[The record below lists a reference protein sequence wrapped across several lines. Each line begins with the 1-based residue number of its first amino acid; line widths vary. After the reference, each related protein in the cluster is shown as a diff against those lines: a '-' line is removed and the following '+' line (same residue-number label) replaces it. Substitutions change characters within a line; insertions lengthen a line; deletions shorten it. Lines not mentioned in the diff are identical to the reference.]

1 MAVLTFLSR
10 TIGQDMSEDSKIRP
24 THSVSLGTYSNQVIE
39 DTCKNL
45 FTKMLTAIFNKI
57 RNHIP
62 RRLWPWAILNSKL
75 CSSFLISHGSKVP
88 ASWGSVCVKSL
99 VWYLS
104 HSNFFN
110 HSSPFSFL
118 FIYFLPFGYA
128 QTNYCTF
135 RFSTKH
141 SLALKHV

>member
-118 FIYFLPFGYA
+118 FIYLFIFYHLDMPK
-128 QTNYCTF
+128 QTTALSDSVQ
-135 RFSTKH
+135 STH
-141 SLALKHV
+141 